1 MRRLLQYLLPA
12 AVAVWWSSCPAAGV
26 DLSGYWLLDT
36 ARSEQWPA
44 AATLTPAAAE
54 RFKTFDPTTRDPVRV
69 CMPFGMPRVMTALA
83 AQPMEI
89 VQTDAQVTLLF
100 DSHDEVRRIFIGN
113 GKPEEDRV
121 PSWLG
126 YSSGRWERDTL
137 IVGTS
142 HVMEATLVTEAGIPH
157 GPALTITERIAL
169 LENGR
174 TLRIEMTLTDPASF
188 TRPVTRTLYYQAI
201 AETQPRE
208 FTCSEQLW
216 LDHVTRRAK
225 ELTREMARAKKQP

>member
-12 AVAVWWSSCPAAGV
+12 AVAVCWSSCPAAGV

-100 DSHDEVRRIFIGN
+100 DSHDEVRRIFIG
-113 GKPEEDRV
+113 
-121 PSWLG
+121 
-126 YSSGRWERDTL
+126 ER
-137 IVGTS
+137 
-142 HVMEATLVTEAGIPH
+142 
-157 GPALTITERIAL
+157 
-169 LENGR
+169 
-174 TLRIEMTLTDPASF
+174 
-188 TRPVTRTLYYQAI
+188 Q
-201 AETQPRE
+201 
-208 FTCSEQLW
+208 
-216 LDHVTRRAK
+216 
-225 ELTREMARAKKQP
+225 ARAGSSAELAWVLERPLGTRHVDRCDLPRDGGNPGDRSGDTA